1 MSEYDKKLVEDF
13 WSNVDCSSSDKNFY
27 CFPPIRSRS
36 CKLIF
41 GEGDAGR
48 RDWCEYWTVE
58 KYLKDKIPFEKC
70 LSICCGFGEIE
81 RILSRLNVAH
91 KIVGTDIAPGAIQKA
106 RENAIAEQL
115 TNIEYYVADLNEE
128 RLPEK
133 EYDIIWANGALHH
146 IKELDFVI
154 PNLRNALKDGGYLIS
169 NEYVGPKYQQVGKRQ
184 QEIINAVKHL
194 LPMELS
200 LKNTIQTQPHSESS
214 FFSKVKRY
222 FRKKDN
228 QLTKDNEDIYGKIW
242 EMPAI
247 QYFLTYDPSE
257 CVNSNNII
265 PTLRKHFNI
274 IDVKYFDG
282 SIVMYALDSQ
292 FYDNFDFNNGNHQ
305 KLLELLFHIEN
316 TLIAIG
322 ELPRDNAHIICKKE

>member
-1 MSEYDKKLVEDF
+1 MSNYDKKLVEDF
-13 WSNVDCSSSDKNFY
+13 WSKVDCSSSDKNFY
-27 CFPPIRSRS
+27 CFPPIRARS

-133 EYDIIWANGALHH
+133 QYDIIWANGALHH

-154 PNLRNALKDGGYLIS
+154 QNLKNALKDGGYLIS
-169 NEYVGPKYQQVGKRQ
+169 NEYVGPNYQQLGERQ

-194 LPMELS
+194 LPIELC
-200 LKNTIQTQPHSESS
+200 LKNTNQVQHVAENSI
-214 FFSKVKRY
+214 FSKIMRY
-222 FRKKDN
+222 LRGKDDELQKEN
-228 QLTKDNEDIYGKIW
+228 DKIYGEIW
-242 EMPAI
+242 QMPSI
-247 QYFLTYDPSE
+247 DYFLSYDPSE

-265 PTLRKHFNI
+265 PILRNHFDI
-274 IDVKYFDG
+274 VDIKYFDG

-292 FYDNFDFNNGNHQ
+292 FYNNYDFNNSNHK
-305 KLLELLFHIEN
+305 KLLELLFNIEH
-316 TLIAIG
+316 TFIEIG
-322 ELPRDNAHIICKKE
+322 ELPRDNAHIICKKA